1 MAHGE
6 EFIGLVY
13 GEVDMTKIL
22 VTRHIPS
29 PGIELLQSMASVEV
43 DVFAEDK
50 IIPRDEL
57 LRRVVGIDIL
67 VSILTDKID
76 AAVMDAAGANL
87 KMIANYAVGFDNIDV
102 AEAKKRNIVVTNTPT
117 LEVNESVA
125 EHAIALIFALAH
137 RVVETDRYTRDGKY
151 HGWGPELLLGTDIAG
166 KILGIIGGG
175 AIGSGV
181 ARRMKDGF
189 GVRILYND
197 LKPNSKFEE
206 EFGAEYRSKESLL
219 QESDIVSL
227 HVPLLPSTTHLIDR
241 AALAMM
247 KPTAFLINTA
257 RGPIVD
263 EAALVDA
270 LERGVI
276 AGAGL
281 DVFEGEPN
289 IAADPAVADRLR
301 KLQNVVL
308 TPHTASATISTRSAM
323 SKQVVTNIEEFLAGE
338 VPENAVK

>member
-1 MAHGE
+1 M
-6 EFIGLVY
+6 L
-13 GEVDMTKIL
+13 MTRIF

-29 PGIELLQSMASVEV
+29 PGIELLRSMPNVEV
-43 DVFAEDK
+43 DSYTEDR

-57 LRRVVGIDIL
+57 LKRVAGVDIL

-76 AAVMDAAGANL
+76 TELFDAAGPQL
-87 KMIANYAVGFDNIDV
+87 KMVANYAVGFDNVDV
-102 AEAKKRNIVVTNTPT
+102 AEAKKRGIIVTNAPTP
-117 LEVNESVA
+117 EINESVA

-137 RVVETDRYTRDGKY
+137 RIVETDRYTREGKY

-166 KILGIIGGG
+166 KTLGIIGGG
-175 AIGSGV
+175 AIGSGI
-181 ARRMKDGF
+181 AKRMKDGF
-189 GVRILYND
+189 GLRILYND
-197 LKPNSKFEE
+197 LKPNPKFESD
-206 EFGAEYRSKESLL
+206 FGAEFRSKESLL
-219 QESDIVSL
+219 QEADIVSL

-263 EAALVDA
+263 ETALVDA
-270 LERGVI
+270 LEHGKLG
-276 AGAGL
+276 GAGL

-289 IAADPAVADRLR
+289 IAADPAIADRLR

-308 TPHTASATISTRSAM
+308 TPHTASATLTTRMAM
-323 SKQVVTNIEEFLAGE
+323 SKQVVKNIEEFLAGE
-338 VPENAVK
+338 TPENAVK

>member
-1 MAHGE
+1 MPTRI
-6 EFIGLVY
+6 F
-13 GEVDMTKIL
+13 

-29 PGIELLQSMASVEV
+29 PGIELLRSMPNAEV
-43 DVFAEDK
+43 DAYIEDR

-76 AAVMDAAGANL
+76 AELFDAAGPQL
-87 KMIANYAVGFDNIDV
+87 KMVANYAVGFDNVDV
-102 AEAKKRNIVVTNTPT
+102 IEAKKRGIVVTNTPT
-117 LEVNESVA
+117 LEINESVA

-137 RVVETDRYTRDGKY
+137 RIVETDRYTRDGKY
-151 HGWGPELLLGTDIAG
+151 HGWGPELLLGADVYG
-166 KILGIIGGG
+166 KTLGIIGGG
-175 AIGSGV
+175 AIGSGL

-197 LKPNSKFEE
+197 IKPNPKFES
-206 EFGAEYRSKESLL
+206 EFAAEYRSKESLL
-219 QESDIVSL
+219 AESDIVSL
-227 HVPLLPSTTHLIDR
+227 HVPLLPSTTHLIG
-241 AALAMM
+241 AKELAMM
-247 KPTAFLINTA
+247 KPSAFLINTA
-257 RGPIVD
+257 RGPIID

-270 LERGVI
+270 LEQGKL

-301 KLQNVVL
+301 KLQNAIL
-308 TPHTASATISTRSAM
+308 TPHTASATLSTRVAM
-323 SKQVVTNIEEFLAGE
+323 SKQVVKNIEEFLA
-338 VPENAVK
+338 

>member
-1 MAHGE
+1 
-6 EFIGLVY
+6 
-13 GEVDMTKIL
+13 MTKIL

-29 PGIELLQSMASVEV
+29 PGIELLQSIANVEV
-43 DVFAEDK
+43 DVFVEDR

-57 LRRVVGIDIL
+57 LQRAAGIDIL

-76 AAVMDAAGANL
+76 PEVMDAAGPSL
-87 KMIANYAVGFDNIDV
+87 KMIANYAVGFDNIDL
-102 AEAKKRNIVVTNTPT
+102 AEAKKRGIVVTNAPTP
-117 LEVNESVA
+117 EINESVA
-125 EHAIALIFALAH
+125 EHTIALIFALAH
-137 RVVETDRYTRDGKY
+137 RVVETDRYTREGKY

-166 KILGIIGGG
+166 KTLGIIGGG
-175 AIGSGV
+175 AIGSGL

-189 GVRILYND
+189 GVRIIYND
-197 LKPNSKFEE
+197 IKPNPKFEE
-206 EFGAEYRSKESLL
+206 EFSAEYKSKESLL
-219 QESDIVSL
+219 QEADIVSL
-227 HVPLLPSTTHLIDR
+227 HVPLLPSTTHLIDE
-241 AALAMM
+241 AALALM

-263 EAALVDA
+263 EAALVHA
-270 LERGVI
+270 LEKGII

-308 TPHTASATISTRSAM
+308 TPHTASATRSTRTAM
-323 SKQVVTNIEEFLAGE
+323 SKQVVKNIEEFLAGE
-338 VPENAVK
+338 TPENAVK

>member
-1 MAHGE
+1 MP
-6 EFIGLVY
+6 
-13 GEVDMTKIL
+13 TRIL
-22 VTRHIPS
+22 VSRHIPS
-29 PGIELLQSMASVEV
+29 PGIELLRALPNVAV
-43 DVFAEDK
+43 DSYAEDQ

-57 LRRVVGIDIL
+57 LKRVVGVDIL

-76 AAVMDAAGANL
+76 AELFDAAGPQL
-87 KMIANYAVGFDNIDV
+87 KMVANYAVGFDNVDI
-102 AEAKKRNIVVTNTPT
+102 AEAKKRGIIVTNAPTP
-117 LEVNESVA
+117 EINESVA

-137 RVVETDRYTRDGKY
+137 RIVETDQYTRDGKY

-166 KILGIIGGG
+166 MTLGIIGGG
-175 AIGSGV
+175 AIGSGL

-189 GVRILYND
+189 GLRILYND
-197 LKPNSKFEE
+197 IKPNPKFET
-206 EFGAEYRSKESLL
+206 EFGAEYRTKESLL
-219 QESDIVSL
+219 SESDIVSL
-227 HVPLLPSTTHLIDR
+227 HVPLLPSTTHLISVKEL
-241 AALAMM
+241 ALM

-270 LERGVI
+270 LEQGKI

-308 TPHTASATISTRSAM
+308 TPHTASATLTTRVAM
-323 SKQVVTNIEEFLAGE
+323 SKQVVKNIEEFLAGE
-338 VPENAVK
+338 APENAVK